1 MNTFGNWFMM
11 WCYHLLIVFGSR
23 VHTMYMLWRW
33 VQNSCWERLNYN
45 ITRVILWKIA
55 AEDTP
60 EPANGWKIVGCIE
73 IRDLWNALRSHT
85 LWLRRT
91 TTGRQI
97 PTRTTT
103 IIFLT
108 ISGVMMRTLNVGS
121 WNTTVLQLGK
131 VICNVVTVL
140 LHKSVMHWQKMPVMD
155 SVLMTRWVVVLN
167 FTIFI
172 YSALYWHCVNS
183 GGGAWKPV
191 YGRLWLRM
199 ALWLQNQSLW
209 VRAWAAAQVVRWYS
223 ATASAVCCLW
233 HCLSAGMFCLRLFLL
248 VFIDSSEM
256 NFSVLRTVAASKALV
271 ALIRGLDAGWLF
283 TCFCISLLSFVRKNN
298 CLVV

>member
-183 GGGAWKPV
+183 GGGHGNQYMADCGYVWL
-191 YGRLWLRM
+191 YGCKIKVCECGLGLRPRLYAGT
-199 ALWLQNQSLW
+199 ALLHLQY
-209 VRAWAAAQVVRWYS
+209 AA
-223 ATASAVCCLW
+223 C
-233 HCLSAGMFCLRLFLL
+233 G
-248 VFIDSSEM
+248 
-256 NFSVLRTVAASKALV
+256 TV
-271 ALIRGLDAGWLF
+271 
-283 TCFCISLLSFVRKNN
+283 
-298 CLVV
+298 